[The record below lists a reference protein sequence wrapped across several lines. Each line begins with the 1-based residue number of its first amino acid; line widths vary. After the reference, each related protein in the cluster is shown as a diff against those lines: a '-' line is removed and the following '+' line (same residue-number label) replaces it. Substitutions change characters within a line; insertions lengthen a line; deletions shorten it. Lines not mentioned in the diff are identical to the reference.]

1 MRSFWRE
8 REDYFDPQNV
18 GILMS
23 RVFAFMKPRTPA
35 VRREE
40 PMIRAEAMLMVLACD
55 FQRLLTSE

>member
-1 MRSFWRE
+1 M